1 MLDIS
6 EVNRIEA
13 RRKANLKEIYTRI
26 YEQFERKIR
35 GVIETGREKQVFLR
49 VPIMV
54 IGYPRFDRERASIW
68 LARQLTNGGFQVQR
82 VSEIDIYVTWVKKK
96 KKPKKRKPQKVEE
109 SDPSDFPDLM
119 NLKKL
124 ANHYRKK

>member
-6 EVNRIEA
+6 EVNQIEA

-68 LARQLTNGGFQVQR
+68 LARQLKNGGFQVQR